1 MRRAGA
7 KAGGVECQTAAVDEA
22 DPDEVLVSSLQPGTE
37 IDPDGGDQPE
47 GGRSPADLS
56 TRDGRHNGPP
66 SRLARNLVVGTLIA
80 FVVASNVGN
89 LFLSVLVSE
98 HAAVFIGLN
107 PSNRNLALA
116 SGDLSALTFGVVGFL
131 RLLGPDPFFF
141 LLGRWYGD
149 AAIRWME
156 RRAPTYG
163 DMARQLEQ
171 GFAKARLPVVAI
183 APNNYV
189 CLFAGAADMGWG
201 AFLAA
206 NVVGTIGR
214 LVLIRLFSGIFEGP
228 LGSLRGFIG
237 EYRWPLLALS
247 FVVVGLSIWSERRR
261 GRGGIGRLAHLDDDI
276 SAHESK
282 ASNEPGAL
290 DEPSRGG

>member
-1 MRRAGA
+1 VRA
-7 KAGGVECQTAAVDEA
+7 EPFEPDCQTGAVDEA
-22 DPDEVLVSSLQPGTE
+22 DFDEHRAPSSLQEPLDEVGPGPTV
-37 IDPDGGDQPE
+37 DPAITARAATQGHHG
-47 GGRSPADLS
+47 
-56 TRDGRHNGPP
+56 GPP
-66 SRLARNLVVGTLIA
+66 SKLARNLVVGALVA

-98 HAAVFIGLN
+98 HPAVFIGLN

-131 RLLGPDPFFF
+131 RLLGPDPLFF

-163 DMARQLEQ
+163 DLARQLER

-189 CLFAGAADMGWG
+189 CLFAGAADLGWG

-206 NVVGTIGR
+206 NIVGTVGR
-214 LVLIRLFSGIFEGP
+214 LVLIRLFSGFFEGP

-247 FVVVGLSIWSERRR
+247 FAVVGFSIWSERRR
-261 GRGGIGRLAHLDDDI
+261 GRGAIAGLAHLDDDI
-276 SAHESK
+276 AAQQ
-282 ASNEPGAL
+282 ASSDEGPGPL
-290 DEPSRGG
+290 DQPS